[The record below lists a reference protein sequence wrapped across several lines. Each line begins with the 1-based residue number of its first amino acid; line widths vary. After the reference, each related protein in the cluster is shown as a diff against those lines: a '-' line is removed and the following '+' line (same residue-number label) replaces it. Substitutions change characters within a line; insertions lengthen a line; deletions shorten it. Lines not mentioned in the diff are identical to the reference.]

1 MVKKRKKIV
10 FMEAD
15 TLGDDIDLSMFSSLG
30 EVVIYGKSEPGE
42 NASRIQDAD
51 IIVAN
56 KIPMDEELLKD
67 CRNLKLICLT
77 ATGTNN
83 LDVAYLNERGIK
95 AANVKGYSTESV
107 AQHTFALLFYLYE
120 KLPFYDHYV
129 KSGEYIKSDVFSVFD
144 VRFHELYGK
153 KWGIIGLGAIG
164 KRVAE
169 IASLFGCEVVY
180 FSTTGTHE
188 DKTYHRVS
196 REELFRECDIISIH
210 APLNDKTLNLV
221 GKEELA
227 LMKQDAILLN
237 LGRGPIVNQEALYEA
252 LKEERIGGAGLD
264 VLTAE
269 PMAEDNPL
277 IRIQDSARLI
287 ITPHIA
293 WATVEAR
300 SRCVEE
306 VRKNIVAFL
315 EGKERNLCN

>member
-1 MVKKRKKIV
+1 MEEKRNKIV

-15 TLGDDIDLSMFSSLG
+15 SLGSDIDLSTFSSLG
-30 EVVIYGKSEPGE
+30 DVVIYGKSELGE

-51 IIVAN
+51 VIVAN
-56 KIPMDEELLKD
+56 KIAMNEGLLKD
-67 CRNLKLICLT
+67 CRNLKLIYLT

-83 LDVAYLNERGIK
+83 LDIPYLNARGIK

-120 KLPFYDHYV
+120 KLHFYDHYV
-129 KSGEYIKSDVFSVFD
+129 KSGEYIKSDIFSVFD
-144 VRFHELYGK
+144 MRFHELYGK

-180 FSTTGTHE
+180 FSTTGVHE
-188 DKTYHRVS
+188 DKTYRRVS

-210 APLNDKTLNLV
+210 APLNDKTLNL
-221 GKEELA
+221 
-227 LMKQDAILLN
+227 
-237 LGRGPIVNQEALYEA
+237 GRGPIGNQEALYEA
-252 LKEERIGGAGLD
+252 LQENRIGGAGLD

-277 IRIQDSARLI
+277 IQIQDSTRLI

-306 VRKNIVAFL
+306 VRKNIIAFF